1 MLQIIGA
8 KSFDMARNISYEVIK
23 KILPGAILSIIFVF
37 VVSTIILKIFGSN
50 LYFSDYSTVI
60 DTNLKNLL
68 LLISFLIIFLVLLL
82 IYLTAYLF
90 NFFEKRF
97 FDKI

>member
-8 KSFDMARNISYEVIK
+8 KSFDMARSISYEVIKK

-50 LYFSDYSTVI
+50 LYFSDYQ
-60 DTNLKNLL
+60 L
-68 LLISFLIIFLVLLL
+68 
-82 IYLTAYLF
+82 
-90 NFFEKRF
+90 
-97 FDKI
+97 